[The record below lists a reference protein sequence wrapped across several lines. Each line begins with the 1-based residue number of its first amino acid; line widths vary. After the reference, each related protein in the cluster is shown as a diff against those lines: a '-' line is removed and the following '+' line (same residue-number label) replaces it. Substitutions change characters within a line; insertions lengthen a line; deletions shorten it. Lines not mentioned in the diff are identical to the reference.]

1 MSKMK
6 YKVGQRVF
14 TIWEHS
20 PHGLGGLTVNAYK
33 ITRVISD
40 KSEDLLKGD
49 YVVLSLDKSD
59 QVRLFYSEID
69 LLDKNEVLERVEEIT
84 RKKY

>member
-1 MSKMK
+1 MK

-14 TIWEHS
+14 TIWECS
-20 PHGLGGLTVNAYK
+20 PHGLGGLSVSAYK

-40 KSEDLLKGD
+40 KSEDLQKGD
-49 YVVLSLDKSD
+49 YVVLSLDKGD
-59 QVRLFYSEID
+59 TTRLFFSEVD
-69 LLDKNEVLERVEEIT
+69 LLDQNEVLERGEEIT